1 MQVNPLP
8 TINFAGQFAVQSDGF
23 VQGLA
28 MDDPAVRNFL
38 AGGQVGSGVT
48 TPMWGGE
55 AITETLPAA
64 VPQDQGNNITLAT
77 TYANLTGFTVFNQGG
92 AGLVSAQSQ
101 VPLFSAGMGINFYR
115 MGSGARIV
123 VACSSGLAAALLSGA
138 VVQQVSW
145 DFTNQVLVAFST
157 TALAC
162 KILDVNSG
170 NSKVVSYNSGTGFA
184 TWNGSGSAVLIQI

>member
-8 TINFAGQFAVQSDGF
+8 TTNFAGQFGVQSDGF
-23 VQGLA
+23 IQGIA

-64 VPQDQGNNITLAT
+64 TPQDQGNNITLAT

-115 MGSGARIV
+115 LGSGARIAV
-123 VACSSGLAAALLSGA
+123 GCSAGLAAALLSGT
-138 VVQQVSW
+138 VVQTVSW

-170 NSKVVSYNSGTGFA
+170 NSKVVVYNSGTGFA
-184 TWNGSGSAVLIQI
+184 TWNGAGSCVLIQI